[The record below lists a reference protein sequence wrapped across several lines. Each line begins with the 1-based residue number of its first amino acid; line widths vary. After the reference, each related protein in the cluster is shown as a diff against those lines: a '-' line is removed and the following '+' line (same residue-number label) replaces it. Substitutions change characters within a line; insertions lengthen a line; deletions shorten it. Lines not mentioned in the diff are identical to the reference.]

1 MSTFEK
7 SGRAADCEMQSQEVV
22 DLGRMERCML
32 MYHCEQLFTIKYNC
46 EQGVQYVKGVEG
58 VKGVSSHIRGVRPQ
72 IREAG
77 AANEQQAIL
86 QTRNKLE
93 AAK

>member
-1 MSTFEK
+1 
-7 SGRAADCEMQSQEVV
+7 
-22 DLGRMERCML
+22 

-77 AANEQQAIL
+77 AANEEQSIL
-86 QTRNKLE
+86 QTRNWKRRNMKYYE
-93 AAK
+93 